1 MSDFSKDFLFGVATA
16 SYQVEGAYNE
26 DGRTMSIWDTFSR
39 QDGKVYKGHNGDVA
53 CDHYHLY
60 KDDVKMMKDLG
71 IEAYRFSIAWPRI
84 FPAKGQ
90 YNSKGMDFYK
100 RLTDELLKND
110 IKPFVTIYH
119 WDLPQWADDLG
130 GWLNR
135 DVVQWYGEYAS
146 KLFSELGG
154 GYIKNWITLNEPW
167 CSSFLSYFIGEHA
180 PGHKD
185 LGEALLVSHN
195 LLLSHGK
202 AVEIFRDF
210 NFADSEI
217 GITLNLNEVF
227 PASDGV
233 DDKAATMIAD
243 GFQNRWF
250 LDPIFKGKYPEDMV
264 EYFGKFAKVD
274 FINGEDLKLISQKI
288 DFLGVN
294 YYTRAVVKKGN
305 DGILNVVQIDPGNE
319 KTEMGWEIYPESL
332 YNILMRLKREYTYDM
347 PLYITENGA
356 AFNDVVE
363 DDGHVHDEKRTEF
376 LKQHFKEAKRFL
388 DDGGT
393 LKGYFVWS
401 LMDNFEWAHG
411 YSKRFGIVYVD
422 YETQRRILKDS
433 ALWYKDLISTRTI

>member
-1 MSDFSKDFLFGVATA
+1 MSDFDKDFLFGVATA

-26 DGRTMSIWDTFSR
+26 DGRSMSIWDTFCR
-39 QDGKVYKGHNGDVA
+39 QNGKVYKDHNGDVA

-84 FPAKGQ
+84 FPEKGH
-90 YNSKGMDFYK
+90 YNPKGIDFYK

-135 DVVQWYGEYAS
+135 EVVDWFGEYAS
-146 KLFSELGG
+146 KLFNELG

-185 LGEALLVSHN
+185 LGEAVLVSHN
-195 LLLSHGK
+195 LLLAHGK
-202 AVEIFRDF
+202 AVEIFRDI
-210 NFADSEI
+210 NSSDSKI

-227 PASDGV
+227 PATDSPE
-233 DDKAATMIAD
+233 DKAAARIAD

-250 LDPIFKGKYPEDMV
+250 LDPIFKGEYPKDML
-264 EYFGKFAKVD
+264 ELFGKYAKTD
-274 FINGEDLKLISQKI
+274 FITDGDLKRISQKL

-305 DGILNVVQIDPGNE
+305 DGILNAEQTDVYNE
-319 KTEMGWEIYPESL
+319 KTEMGWEVYPESL
-332 YNILMRLKREYTYDM
+332 YNILMRLKNEYTFDL

-356 AFNDVVE
+356 AYKDVVSE
-363 DDGHVHDEKRTEF
+363 DGRVHDEKRIEF
-376 LKQHFKEAKRFL
+376 LKKHFKQAKRFI
-388 DDGGT
+388 DDGGK
-393 LKGYFVWS
+393 LRGYFVWS

-422 YETQRRILKDS
+422 YETEKRILKDS
-433 ALWYKDLISTRTI
+433 ALWYKNLISTRTI